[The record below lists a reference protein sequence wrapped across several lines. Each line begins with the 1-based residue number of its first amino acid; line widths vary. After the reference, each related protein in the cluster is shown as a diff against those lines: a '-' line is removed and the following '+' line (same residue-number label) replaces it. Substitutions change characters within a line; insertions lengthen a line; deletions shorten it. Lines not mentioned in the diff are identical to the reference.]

1 MVSIHDEYSTNIYKK
16 CRFNIF
22 CRIWLFQLF
31 IPSIPLAQTEFI
43 NARAF
48 NTNSNNYLKNK
59 RYMSRKKYAKY
70 YTLDI
75 HLILSDFFYRPKHI
89 VSLREWIFIHCLA

>member
-1 MVSIHDEYSTNIYKK
+1 MAFSAFHTQYS
-16 CRFNIF
+16 
-22 CRIWLFQLF
+22 
-31 IPSIPLAQTEFI
+31 LAQTEFI

-59 RYMSRKKYAKY
+59 QYMLSKKYAKY

-89 VSLREWIFIHCLA
+89 VSSHEWIFIHCLA